1 VRHRADNGLSDL
13 AAEAR
18 AGSRG
23 ARVRIGVGAGVILL
37 LAALVVAVVVTTF
50 APRGGVRELGGAATV
65 TGAPG
70 AGGTG
75 SGGGSDVGP
84 GGSRTG
90 SPMQTTVLLVH
101 VLGAVAKP
109 GIVELRAGSRVVD
122 AIAAA
127 GGLAADADASGV
139 NLARV
144 VSDGEQLVVPRE
156 GEAVAPPAG
165 ATGAAQPG
173 AAAGA
178 LVNLNAASASDLQTL
193 PRIGPALAQRIVD
206 WRDAHG
212 RFTAPA
218 DLMKVSGIGQ
228 TLFDGLKD
236 LITL

>member
-1 VRHRADNGLSDL
+1 
-13 AAEAR
+13 
-18 AGSRG
+18 
-23 ARVRIGVGAGVILL
+23 
-37 LAALVVAVVVTTF
+37 
-50 APRGGVRELGGAATV
+50 
-65 TGAPG
+65 
-70 AGGTG
+70 
-75 SGGGSDVGP
+75 
-84 GGSRTG
+84 
-90 SPMQTTVLLVH
+90 MQTTVLLVH

-178 LVNLNAASASDLQTL
+178 LVNVNAASASDLQTL

>member
-65 TGAPG
+65 TGAPR
-70 AGGTG
+70 AG
-75 SGGGSDVGP
+75 GGGSDVGP

-178 LVNLNAASASDLQTL
+178 LVNVNAASASDLQTL